1 MSRRILV
8 TGSAS
13 GIGAALAA
21 QLRADGE
28 SVIGL
33 DQHKADIV
41 CDLTSVTQIEA
52 ACASLEGP
60 LDGVALVAGLP
71 GTAEPDAIF
80 KVNADAPR
88 TLIGGL
94 ADKLCEGSSV
104 VVVSS
109 VTAARCPLDAS
120 ALDAMLAL
128 PTIQDAGIEDGK
140 IAYEYSKAFINR
152 WVQHAARDFLVRGVR
167 VNGVSPGPV
176 ETPILRDFEQSI
188 GADRIAAAADLTGRH
203 GRPEEIASAIR
214 FLLSDDAS
222 WINGADIKVDGGYHA
237 LRAAGPAHSP
247 ASEPADK
254 SAKEQVA

>member
-13 GIGAALAA
+13 GIGAALTA
-21 QLRADGE
+21 QLREAGDN
-28 SVIGL
+28 VIGL
-33 DQHKADIV
+33 DRRKADIV
-41 CDLTSVTQIEA
+41 CDLANATQIEA
-52 ACASLEGP
+52 ACAAIDAP
-60 LDGVALVAGLP
+60 LDGLALVAGLP
-71 GTAEPDAIF
+71 GSAEPDAIF
-80 KVNADAPR
+80 KVNTDAPR
-88 TLIGGL
+88 ALMAGL
-94 ADKLCEGSSV
+94 ADRLAEGSSV

-120 ALDAMLAL
+120 ELDAMLAQPAL
-128 PTIQDAGIEDGK
+128 RGAGLEDGK
-140 IAYEYSKAFINR
+140 TAYEYSKALINR
-152 WVQHAARDFLVRGVR
+152 WVQHAAREFLSRGVR

-188 GADRIAAAADLTGRH
+188 GADRIAAAAELTGRH

-237 LRAAGPAHSP
+237 LRAAGPSP
-247 ASEPADK
+247 TPAREE
-254 SAKEQVA
+254 AA